1 MGDDKPPVLLSLDGR
16 TFGVHPR
23 PKPPQWMGCCELH
36 NCILLLLPFE
46 LDLLYAFFSWVTEFF
61 SATMSQATNKEK
73 ASSPYS
79 WKKCKKFWGELWTP
93 AESPPW
99 HQECTHQCYAEAPG
113 GLCCFLLYY
122 SSSSTTTAN
131 VTQNQQFLSSKEA
144 ELGVVLSLVLVLLL
158 VTEYECWGTT
168 ISSSSL
174 VKHLLSMYFM
184 IFLSSTVHGK
194 CRVSG
199 E

>member
-1 MGDDKPPVLLSLDGR
+1 
-16 TFGVHPR
+16 
-23 PKPPQWMGCCELH
+23 MGCCELH

-99 HQECTHQCYAEAPG
+99 HQKCTHQCYAEAPG

-122 SSSSTTTAN
+122 SSSSTTTAKN
-131 VTQNQQFLSSKEA
+131 ATQNQQFLSNKEA
-144 ELGVVLSLVLVLLL
+144 ELVVLSLVLVLLL
-158 VTEYECWGTT
+158 VTEYWMLGYNYFLLQPCQAPSFYVFHDLPL
-168 ISSSSL
+168 INSSWQMQSEWW
-174 VKHLLSMYFM
+174 VVRIMMCHVYC
-184 IFLSSTVHGK
+184 VQ
-194 CRVSG
+194 
-199 E
+199 